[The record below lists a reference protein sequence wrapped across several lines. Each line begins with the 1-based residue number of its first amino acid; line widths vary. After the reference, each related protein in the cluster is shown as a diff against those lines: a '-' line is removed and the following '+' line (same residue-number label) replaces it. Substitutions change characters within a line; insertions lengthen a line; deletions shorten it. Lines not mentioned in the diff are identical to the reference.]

1 MEITGETRL
10 LGLLGSPVSHS
21 LSPRMHNAA
30 FGRLGLDYVYLAF
43 ETTQESLS
51 RVVAALRD
59 MNVKGFNITMP
70 LKKSV
75 LPLLD
80 GISPEARMIGC
91 VNTVANEDGRLIGYN
106 TDGLGYVRD
115 LKEHGVSVRGA
126 RIALA
131 GAGGA
136 ARSAA
141 IQLALDG
148 AAEIAV
154 FNRTLEKAADIA
166 DAINKNIP
174 GCRAEALCLEEGS
187 LARRLEDADILV
199 NATALGM
206 RPHEDASVIS
216 SPGLLRRDLV
226 VSDFIYEPSRTK
238 LLRIAEEAGCR
249 TLNGSGML
257 LYQGAEA
264 FRIWTGMDMPVEYV
278 RREVFRF

>member
-1 MEITGETRL
+1 MKITGETRL

-21 LSPRMHNAA
+21 LSPGMHNAA
-30 FGRLGLDYVYLAF
+30 FSRLGLDYVYLAF
-43 ETTQESLS
+43 DTTQESLPG
-51 RVVAALRD
+51 VVAALRD

-75 LPLLD
+75 MPLLD
-80 GISPEARMIGC
+80 EVSPEARMIGC
-91 VNTVANEDGRLIGYN
+91 VNTVANEGGRLIGYN
-106 TDGLGYVRD
+106 TDGKGFVRD

-126 RIALA
+126 RIAMA

-136 ARSAA
+136 ARSVA

-148 AAEIAV
+148 AAEVAV
-154 FNRTLEKAADIA
+154 FNRTPEKAAEIA
-166 DAINKNIP
+166 EAIRKNIP
-174 GCRAEALCLEEGS
+174 GCKAEAFFLEEGD
-187 LARRLEDADILV
+187 LVRWLKDADILV

-206 RPHEDASVIS
+206 HPNEDGSVIS
-216 SPGLLRRDLV
+216 GPELLRRDLV
-226 VSDFIYEPSRTK
+226 VSDFIYEPTKTK

-278 RREVFRF
+278 RREVFRS